1 MRRSNLWAPW
11 RKKYVI
17 SHRHKK
23 CIFCKTKEYVLDVT
37 KHSFSILN
45 IYPYN
50 NGHVMVAPKR
60 HVKSIEYLSQDE
72 VCDLMNLV
80 VKTKKTLD
88 KTLKPHGYNIG
99 FNIGKAGGAGF
110 ADHMH
115 IHVVPRWEGDMNF
128 MPVIADTKVVPDS
141 LDAMYKL
148 FVSHRKTKH
157 VKTKRP

>member
-11 RKKYVI
+11 RRQYII
-17 SHRHKK
+17 SHKNKK
-23 CIFCKTKEYVLDVT
+23 CIFCKPDEYVLDVT

-50 NGHVMVAPKR
+50 NGHVMVAPKK
-60 HVKSIEYLSQDE
+60 HVKSIEYLSREE
-72 VCDLMNLV
+72 VCDLMDLV
-80 VKTKKTLD
+80 VKTKKVLD

-99 FNIGKAGGAGF
+99 FNVGKAGGAGF
-110 ADHMH
+110 ANHMH
-115 IHVVPRWEGDMNF
+115 IHIVPRWEGDMNF

-148 FVSHRKTKH
+148 FRKNN